1 LGNLFDDQS
10 RLIIDGPTSALKY
23 LELTQDADADQA
35 VAFIGSLRGSGDMCD
50 FGSVKNG
57 GMIGGGKAELNFDL
71 LPYIEV
77 PQNGG
82 IFGYQKAGP
91 VLGYIFQFELLDGNA
106 ANPHH
111 RMAFRL

>member
-1 LGNLFDDQS
+1 VGGS
-10 RLIIDGPTSALKY
+10 ISALKD

-35 VAFIGSLRGSGDMCD
+35 VAFIGCLRGPSDMRD

-57 GMIGGGKAELNFDL
+57 GVIGGWEAELNFDL
-71 LPYIEV
+71 LPQSEV

-91 VLGYIFQFELLDGNA
+91 VLGYVFQFELLDGNA
-106 ANPHH
+106 ADPHH
-111 RMAFRL
+111 CMALRL